1 MELKSTALLIA
12 ICFII
17 SYMVSRTVILQ
28 VGKNDNGRDCPQMF
42 MPLVACLLYG
52 ISAILLLGLTVIN
65 WSEMFEKPKRISSI
79 LLGLITLG
87 LSITY
92 IPYIIKAKERSDD
105 DKECMTSA
113 NLQAINVM
121 EFIAM
126 LCLLGY
132 LFAMRS

>member
-17 SYMVSRTVILQ
+17 SYMFSKSVILQ
-28 VGKNDNGRDCPQMF
+28 VGKNDNGKDCPQMF
-42 MPLVACLLYG
+42 MPLISCLLYG
-52 ISAILLLGLTVIN
+52 ISAIMLLGLTMIN
-65 WSEMFEKPKRISSI
+65 WSEMIEKPKRIFSI
-79 LLGLITLG
+79 LLGLLTLG
-87 LSITY
+87 LSFTY
-92 IPYIIKAKERSDD
+92 IPYIIKAKSRSDSD
-105 DKECMTSA
+105 TECMSSA
-113 NLQAINVM
+113 NLQAINIM